1 VLGSLAVLEA
11 CIVAQKASKEDSFI
25 TFRIENDVLELLFS
39 GIIRNVVDGENGLR
53 PSSETPS
60 CRWKQW
66 SELPRQARV
75 RPKSLPDDRVA
86 RWLDGLDG
94 LDVHFE

>member
-1 VLGSLAVLEA
+1 MSTIRKRKALRQLSANYTASAVLEA

-25 TFRIENDVLELLFS
+25 TFRIENDILELLFS

-60 CRWKQW
+60 CRWKIP
-66 SELPRQARV
+66 LC
-75 RPKSLPDDRVA
+75 L
-86 RWLDGLDG
+86 
-94 LDVHFE
+94 